1 MRGGIAVCL
10 LVLVAGAAQAAAPRG
25 REPPACRGRVSGQ
38 DRLESVA
45 ARGELVLASGR
56 RARLDGLR
64 WPDDPAAAEAARA
77 WLMRLAGRSLATRE
91 APEADRWGRITLDAA
106 TQDVPENA
114 PPDDAPVDLAG
125 GLVAAGLVQV
135 DAGEGDSLCRP
146 GLLAIEETAR
156 RAGRGL
162 WAGAPP
168 VPAEEGARL
177 AGLVGRF
184 VVVEGRVR
192 NVGERER
199 RTYLNFAPFGTEGA
213 TVTVSKRTWRN
224 MLERGFSAAA
234 LRGRRVRAR
243 GIVELWR
250 GPTLDV
256 GAAEMIEM
264 LDEEQAPRR

>member
-1 MRGGIAVCL
+1 MTGRMAALGLVTGSLAL
-10 LVLVAGAAQAAAPRG
+10 LTGAAEAASPRG
-25 REPPACRGRVSGQ
+25 REPPACRGRVAGQ

-45 ARGELVLASGR
+45 AGGELVLASGR

-77 WLMRLAGRSLATRE
+77 WLVGLAGRSLATRE
-91 APEADRWGRITLDAA
+91 APEPDRWGRITLDAA
-106 TQDVPENA
+106 TQEGE
-114 PPDDAPVDLAG
+114 PVDLAG
-125 GLVAAGLVQV
+125 GLVAAGLAPV

-146 GLLAIEETAR
+146 GLLALEEAAR
-156 RAGRGL
+156 RAGRGI

-168 VPAEEGARL
+168 VPAEEVGRL
-177 AGLVGRF
+177 AALAGRF
-184 VVVEGRVR
+184 AVVEGRVR

-199 RTYLNFAPFGTEGA
+199 RTYLNFAPFGTEGV
-213 TVTVSKRTWRN
+213 TVTVSKRTWRI
-224 MLERGFSAAA
+224 MLERGFSAVA

-264 LDEEQAPRR
+264 LDEEQAQRR